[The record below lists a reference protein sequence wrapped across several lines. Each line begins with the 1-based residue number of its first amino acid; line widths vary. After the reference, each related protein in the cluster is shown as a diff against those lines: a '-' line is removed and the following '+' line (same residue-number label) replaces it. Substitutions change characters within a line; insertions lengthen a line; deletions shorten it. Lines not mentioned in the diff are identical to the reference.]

1 MQGAYNKADN
11 NSVIKMVYLDDSTSS
26 SSQVTKL
33 EWQFLKIKEP
43 HPLAKLGCEKE
54 ELQTTIYKIACRS
67 TEPSV
72 NIRLGLDPVSWDRYS
87 EGRNTTEELVRL
99 RLTEDDNADLSQLW
113 YTKKF
118 SGGGEYDS
126 EDGETYYEWIEI
138 YNYLSGE
145 EWRLASRR
153 NDAQAFMWSGQTD
166 ETTRWHRNTTSL
178 IESPWF
184 GY

>member
-1 MQGAYNKADN
+1 M
-11 NSVIKMVYLDDSTSS
+11 
-26 SSQVTKL
+26 
-33 EWQFLKIKEP
+33 KIKEP

-67 TEPSV
+67 TEPNV
-72 NIRLGLDPVSWDRYS
+72 NIRLGLDPVGWDRYS

-113 YTKKF
+113 YTKKL
-118 SGGGEYDS
+118 SGGKGYDG
-126 EDGETYYEWIEI
+126 EDGEWIEI

-145 EWRLASRR
+145 EWRLATRR
-153 NDAQAFMWSGQTD
+153 NDVQAFMWSGQTD
-166 ETTRWHRNTTSL
+166 KMTRWNTNKTSL
-178 IESPWF
+178 VESPWF